1 MQSIL
6 LSNHRRL
13 DLMAKV
19 DKSQYTKAQWRL
31 IRDARRREKEERR
44 EEKARSK
51 LAKSNPP
58 VEAVIPPQE
67 PTVSSSRTELHQKD
81 MKNYV
86 VCLKHGSKYS
96 SEYVNK
102 LYNMCKRHLTV
113 PFEFV
118 CFTDDLR
125 GIDSNIKTITLKQI
139 GVSGWWYKPMFFD
152 KNFPLDGTLL
162 YMDLD
167 IVICGNIDHLF
178 TYNPD
183 KFCIIRDFN
192 RSLRSDWNRMNSSVF
207 RLKSCSMGYVY
218 DEFMKDHGMNM
229 RRFHG
234 DQDWIY
240 EMVGPRKQD
249 WSFWPDDW
257 ILSYKWEMRDRN
269 DLVKLQNQPR
279 NFRDKKDPKLL
290 PRTCIAVFHGEPHPH
305 QCEDNWVKENWK

>member
-1 MQSIL
+1 
-6 LSNHRRL
+6 
-13 DLMAKV
+13 MAKV
-19 DKSQYTKAQWRL
+19 DKSQYTKAQWKI
-31 IRDARRREKEERR
+31 IRASRRAEKEARR
-44 EEKARSK
+44 EEKARTK
-51 LAKSNPP
+51 LETIDPP

-67 PTVSSSRTELHQKD
+67 PTVSSSIEVHNQNT
-81 MKNYV
+81 KNYV

-102 LYNMCKRHLTV
+102 LYSMCKRHLTV

-125 GIDSNIKTITLKQI
+125 DIDSNIKTIRLKEI

-152 KNFPLDGTLL
+152 KDFPLDGTLL

-167 IVICGNIDHLF
+167 IVISGNIDNLF
-178 TYNPD
+178 TYQPD

-192 RSLRSDWNRMNSSVF
+192 RSLRSDWNRMNSSIF
-207 RLKSCSMGYVY
+207 RLKSGSMGYVY
-218 DEFMKDHGMNM
+218 DEFMKDHAVNQ

-240 EMVGPRKQD
+240 EMVGPRKQE
-249 WSFWPDDW
+249 WMFWPDEW

-269 DLVKLQNQPR
+269 DLHKPLNQPR
-279 NFRDKKDPKLL
+279 NFRQKKDPKVL
-290 PRTCIAVFHGEPHPH
+290 PKTCVAVFHGEPHPH
-305 QCEDNWVKENWK
+305 QCEDNWVIENWK

>member
-6 LSNHRRL
+6 LSKHRRL

>member
-1 MQSIL
+1 
-6 LSNHRRL
+6 
-13 DLMAKV
+13 MAKV